1 MNAALRATLPTAEG
15 LPSVVGCLAALGMTG
30 SPARV
35 ANRCRI
41 SLKQRGKTM
50 RRLTRKIGLFGGPG
64 ALMPAMGVKKPPQ
77 TPDKP
82 DEKSASETPS
92 VEPVKKSWF
101 ARMFGSETDEKK

>member
-1 MNAALRATLPTAEG
+1 
-15 LPSVVGCLAALGMTG
+15 
-30 SPARV
+30 
-35 ANRCRI
+35 
-41 SLKQRGKTM
+41 M

-82 DEKSASETPS
+82 AQKPVSETAP
-92 VEPVKKSWF
+92 VEPAKKSWF